1 MNDTDKNIDQLLK
14 SAFSKQKQS
23 VTAVPE
29 ADSPDFLLISK
40 YIDGTASDQE
50 RQQIDQLQVS
60 SWRIRRLVQ
69 STEYPF
75 PVSRTVIPLLLHQ
88 PAVAFRIAACFL
100 ILLGAGFLTM
110 KLIPEKH
117 YYVTESHIQCT
128 SLQMDTAGFPHR
140 VTRDIYMS
148 ATFADP
154 AETQLIE
161 RRLQVKSENGDEAY
175 AEIVVTM

>member
-1 MNDTDKNIDQLLK
+1 MKTTDKKIDQLLK
-14 SAFSKQKQS
+14 SAFSKQKRS
-23 VTAVPE
+23 ATDVPD

-50 RQQIDQLQVS
+50 RQLIDSLQVS

-69 STEYPF
+69 STDSPI

-88 PAVAFRIAACFL
+88 PAVAFRIAACLL
-100 ILLGAGFLTM
+100 ILLGAGFLAV
-110 KLIPEKH
+110 KLMPGNQ

-128 SLQMDTAGFPHR
+128 ILQKDTAGFPHR

-148 ATFADP
+148 ATFADQN
-154 AETQLIE
+154 ETHLIE
-161 RRLQVKSENGDEAY
+161 RRLLVKSENGDEAY
-175 AEIVVTM
+175 AEIIATM